1 MRVVLRT
8 FGELSVTCGVV
19 MLLFCAYLLW
29 GTGSYTEHHQEL
41 LKRRLA
47 ESARQAKVAKKLG
60 KLDLGDAVG
69 LIRIPRLGHDY
80 EFAVLEG
87 VDPAD
92 LRKGP
97 GHYPGTAMPGEVG
110 NFVVSGH
117 RTTYAAPFNRL
128 DELRRGDEIVVDA
141 PAGRYTYRVSSTK
154 VVDPANIGVTA
165 PVPGRPGKRPAKAM
179 ITLTT
184 CHPEYSDRQ
193 RLIVF
198 GVLSGTRDRED

>member
-1 MRVVLRT
+1 
-8 FGELSVTCGVV
+8 

-29 GTGSYTEHHQEL
+29 GTGSYTEHHQGL

-47 ESARQAKVAKKLG
+47 EDARKAKVAKKLA
-60 KLDLGDAVG
+60 KIELGGAVG
-69 LIRIPRLGHDY
+69 LIKIPRLGRDY
-80 EFAVLEG
+80 EYVVLEG
-87 VDPAD
+87 VESAD

-97 GHYPGTAMPGEVG
+97 GHYPGTAMPGQVG

-117 RTTYAAPFNRL
+117 RTTYGAPFNRL
-128 DELRRGDEIVVDA
+128 DELRRGDEIVMDA
-141 PAGRYTYRVSSTK
+141 LGGRYTYRVSQTK
-154 VVDPANIGVTA
+154 VVDPADVDVVA
-165 PVPGRPGKRPAKAM
+165 PVPGRPGRRPAKAM

-198 GVLSGTRDRED
+198 GTLAGTRDRED